1 MAVRVVMK
9 LQESIRLKNC
19 LEFSD
24 NIKNLSGVEW
34 ASLSSSDISP
44 DYLKVFSIR
53 YIAFLNPDNFDN
65 FLKAFCL
72 FLIAWNIV
80 GVIFQSSSGS
90 SGSSIRGDQ
99 LTRDQLS
106 RDQLTKLNLGFPNDR
121 SVANDQQQP
130 NEQLHLRVMELSARL
145 LLSSFVVIIFSNIMI
160 IRLGEVTLERDQ
172 LAREKEK
179 GREGRWESQCQRWN
193 ILSFILV

>member
-1 MAVRVVMK
+1 M
-9 LQESIRLKNC
+9 
-19 LEFSD
+19 
-24 NIKNLSGVEW
+24 
-34 ASLSSSDISP
+34 
-44 DYLKVFSIR
+44 
-53 YIAFLNPDNFDN
+53 
-65 FLKAFCL
+65 
-72 FLIAWNIV
+72 
-80 GVIFQSSSGS
+80 
-90 SGSSIRGDQ
+90 
-99 LTRDQLS
+99 TRDQLG

-193 ILSFILV
+193 IISFREAIAIKKSQNCGLFPYGGGGLNPIP

>member
-1 MAVRVVMK
+1 M
-9 LQESIRLKNC
+9 
-19 LEFSD
+19 
-24 NIKNLSGVEW
+24 
-34 ASLSSSDISP
+34 
-44 DYLKVFSIR
+44 
-53 YIAFLNPDNFDN
+53 
-65 FLKAFCL
+65 
-72 FLIAWNIV
+72 
-80 GVIFQSSSGS
+80 IFQSSSGS

-193 ILSFILV
+193 ILV